1 MKETLAHNLAQLR
14 GRIAQACDDND
25 RDADDITIV
34 AVTKTQPPQAI
45 MTAVAVGLH
54 DIGES
59 RIQES
64 APKIETTGHI
74 ARFHMIG
81 HLQTNK
87 VKTAVELFDVIHSV
101 DSLKLAEEINRQ
113 ASRQEHSI
121 DCLIQVNCSGESQ
134 KFGVTPDA
142 CLDLVTRVNQLEH
155 IKVTGL
161 MTIAPFSDDET
172 IVRAAFAQ
180 GRELFKRGRD
190 LVGDGF
196 DELSMGMTG
205 DFELAIAEGATIIR
219 IGTLLFGPRL
229 F

>member
-1 MKETLAHNLAQLR
+1 MKDDLAANLTQLR
-14 GRIAQACDDND
+14 GRIAQACDDHD
-25 RDADDITIV
+25 RDTDDITIV
-34 AVTKTQPPQAI
+34 AVTKTQPAQAVK
-45 MTAVAVGLH
+45 TAVAVGLH

-59 RIQES
+59 RIQE
-64 APKIETTGHI
+64 AQQKIEETGHI

-87 VKTAVELFDVIHSV
+87 VKKAVELFDVIHSV

-121 DCLIQVNCSGESQ
+121 ECMIEVNCSGESQ
-134 KFGVTPDA
+134 KFGVDPAD
-142 CLDLVTRVNQLEH
+142 CLNLVAEINCLEN
-155 IKVTGL
+155 VELTGL
-161 MTIAPFSDDET
+161 MTIAPHTDDDDA
-172 IVRAAFAQ
+172 VRAAFAQ
-180 GRELFKRGRD
+180 CHKLFKRGRD

-219 IGTLLFGPRL
+219 VGTLLFGPRL
-229 F
+229 V

>member
-1 MKETLAHNLAQLR
+1 MKDDLAANLTQLR
-14 GRIAQACDDND
+14 GRIAQACDEND

-34 AVTKTQPPQAI
+34 AVTKTQPAQAI
-45 MTAVAVGLH
+45 KTAVAVGLH

-59 RIQES
+59 RIQE
-64 APKIETTGHI
+64 AQLKIEETGHI

-87 VKTAVELFDVIHSV
+87 VKKAVELFDVIHSV
-101 DSLKLAEEINRQ
+101 DTLNLAEEINRQ
-113 ASRQEHSI
+113 AGSQEHTI
-121 DCLIQVNCSGESQ
+121 ECLIEVNCSGESQ

-142 CLDLVTRVNQLEH
+142 CLELVAQVGRLEN
-155 IKVTGL
+155 VELAGL
-161 MTIAPFSDDET
+161 MTIGPNTDESEA
-172 IVRAAFAQ
+172 IRSAFAQ
-180 GRELFKRGRD
+180 CQELFRRGRD

-219 IGTLLFGPRL
+219 VGTLLFGPRQV
-229 F
+229 